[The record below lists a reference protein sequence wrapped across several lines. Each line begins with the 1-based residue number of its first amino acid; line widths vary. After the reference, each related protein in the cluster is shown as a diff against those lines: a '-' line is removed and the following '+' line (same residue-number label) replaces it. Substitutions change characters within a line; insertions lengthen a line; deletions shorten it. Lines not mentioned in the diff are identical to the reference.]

1 MEQIGTGR
9 GIAALLN
16 GRAKRVNAKVVRAL
30 ERALPEALILVS
42 QDFEQAR
49 RHVRHIVEEK
59 PLAVLSGGGDGAVV
73 RLLNLLRE
81 EGRGAALPKIGVLK
95 LGTGNGWARTSGATD
110 FFAMLK
116 DLPKLPRDLPAQRFD
131 LVEVEGQL
139 CHFAGVGWDAK
150 LLNDYLR
157 NLDKRSSQLVGSR
170 LASSIHKG
178 IPGYLYSVFRITVPE
193 EWSALRKLGQ
203 AQVVLENRGPKAFG
217 LSAAGELEPLHDTL
231 IGPRTGL
238 QAELPRQILFEGPVS
253 VGAASSTPE
262 WGFNFRAFPFA
273 RAKPG
278 FINVR
283 VYDRPVLQAV
293 RSMFQLWKGERR
305 VAGMHDFFATHVA
318 MRFSRP
324 MPFQIGG
331 DGVGLREQ
339 VEFRTAKET
348 VPLIDWRAAMDAMRA
363 PG

>member
-1 MEQIGTGR
+1 MERIGKGK

-30 ERALPEALILVS
+30 EKALPEALILVS
-42 QDFEQAR
+42 EDFAQAR
-49 RHVRHIVEEK
+49 RHARHICEEK
-59 PLAVLSGGGDGAVV
+59 PYAVLSGGGDGAQVK
-73 RLLNLLRE
+73 LLNLLRDE
-81 EGRGAALPKIGVLK
+81 NHGQPLPTVGVLK
-95 LGTGNGWARTSGATD
+95 LGTGNGWARTSGAPD
-110 FFAMLK
+110 FFQLLK
-116 DLPKLPRDLPAQRFD
+116 DLPKMPRELPTQRFD

-157 NLDKRSSQLVGSR
+157 NLDKRSSQLIGSR

-193 EWSALRKLGQ
+193 EWAALRKLGQ
-203 AQVVLENRGPKAFG
+203 AQVVLENLGPDAFG
-217 LSAAGELEPLHDTL
+217 LPESGELTPL
-231 IGPRTGL
+231 PERT
-238 QAELPRQILFEGPVS
+238 LFEGPVS

-273 RAKPG
+273 RSKPG
-278 FINVR
+278 YINIR
-283 VYDRPVLQAV
+283 VYDQPVLKAV
-293 RSMFQLWKGERR
+293 RSMIKLWKGEER
-305 VAGMHDFFATHVA
+305 VEGMHDFFAKKVR

-339 VEFRTAKET
+339 IEFSAASET
-348 VPLIDWRAAMDAMRA
+348 VPLVDWRAALDSART
-363 PG
+363 

>member
-1 MEQIGTGR
+1 MERIGR
-9 GIAALLN
+9 GKGVAALLN

-42 QDFEQAR
+42 EDFAQAR

-81 EGRGAALPKIGVLK
+81 EGHGAPLPTVGVLK
-95 LGTGNGWARTSGATD
+95 LGTGNGWARTSGAGD
-110 FFAMLK
+110 FFAMLRE
-116 DLPKLPRDLPAQRFD
+116 LPKMPRALPTQRFD
-131 LVEVEGQL
+131 LVEVENHL

-170 LASSIHKG
+170 IAAKIHKG

-193 EWSALRKLGQ
+193 EWAALRKAGQ
-203 AQVVLENRGPKAFG
+203 AQVVLENRGKEVFG
-217 LSAAGELEPLHDTL
+217 LNSAAELVPLTERL
-231 IGPRTGL
+231 TGPQTGVSV
-238 QAELPRQILFEGPVS
+238 EVPRQRLFEGPVS

-262 WGFNFRAFPFA
+262 WGFNFRAFPYA
-273 RAKPG
+273 RLKPG
-278 FINVR
+278 YINIR
-283 VYDRPVLQAV
+283 IYDRPVMQAV
-293 RSMFQLWKGERR
+293 RSILKLWKG
-305 VAGMHDFFATHVA
+305 APLPGMHDFFATHVS

-331 DGVGLREQ
+331 DGVGLREEI
-339 VEFRTAKET
+339 EFRAAKET
-348 VPLIDWRAAMDAMRA
+348 VPLVDWRAALDAARV
-363 PG
+363 G

>member
-1 MEQIGTGR
+1 MAAMELIGRGK

-42 QDFEQAR
+42 DDFDQAR
-49 RHVRHIVEEK
+49 RHVRRICEEK

-81 EGRGAALPKIGVLK
+81 EGHGAPLPKIGVLK
-95 LGTGNGWARTSGATD
+95 LGTGNGWARTSGAGD
-110 FFAMLK
+110 FFPMLR
-116 DLPKLPRDLPAQRFD
+116 DLPKMPAELPTQRFD
-131 LVEVEGQL
+131 LVEVENTL

-157 NLDKRSSQLVGSR
+157 NLDKRSSQLIGSR
-170 LASSIHKG
+170 IASRIHKG

-193 EWSALRKLGQ
+193 EWAAMRKFGQ
-203 AQVVLENRGPKAFG
+203 ARVVLENRGQEVFG
-217 LSAAGELEPLHDTL
+217 MNGAGELEA
-231 IGPRTGL
+231 L
-238 QAELPRQILFEGPVS
+238 QGTHLFEGPVG

-278 FINVR
+278 FINIR
-283 VYDRPVLQAV
+283 VYDRPVLDAV
-293 RSMFQLWKGERR
+293 RSMFKLWKGEAR
-305 VAGMHDFFATHVA
+305 VAGMHDFFVKHVT
-318 MRFSRP
+318 MTFSRP

-339 VEFRTAKET
+339 IDFRAAKET
-348 VPLIDWRAAMDAMRA
+348 VPLVDWRAAMDTARA
-363 PG
+363 AEPA